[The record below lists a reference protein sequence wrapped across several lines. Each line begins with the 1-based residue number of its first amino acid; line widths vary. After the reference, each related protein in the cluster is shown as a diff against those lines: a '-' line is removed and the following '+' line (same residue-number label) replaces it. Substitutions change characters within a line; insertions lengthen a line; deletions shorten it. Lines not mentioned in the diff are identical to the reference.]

1 MTHQT
6 VHANMASHLIIM
18 DIVGQLV
25 RQMLLR
31 LAGKIP
37 CGTYV
42 RVHGASPLTL
52 LDIVRKLVINNNN
65 MVICLF
71 VLVIGE
77 SISMALVIVC
87 KSVSLENK
95 MI

>member
-25 RQMLLR
+25 RQMLR

-52 LDIVRKLVINNNN
+52 LDIVRKLVINNRN
-65 MVICLF
+65 MMICLF

-77 SISMALVIVC
+77 SISMLLVIVC
-87 KSVSLENK
+87 KSVSLE
-95 MI
+95 